1 MPRFHFNI
9 NEERDADGSEL
20 DTLSEAKCA
29 AIKLAGRTIC
39 EDADVFW
46 DSLEWGM
53 TVCDD
58 KGLTLFQ
65 LEIIG
70 TEAPA
75 IQGHSS
81 YRSTSN

>member
-1 MPRFHFNI
+1 
-9 NEERDADGSEL
+9 
-20 DTLSEAKCA
+20 
-29 AIKLAGRTIC
+29 
-39 EDADVFW
+39 
-46 DSLEWGM
+46 LEWGM